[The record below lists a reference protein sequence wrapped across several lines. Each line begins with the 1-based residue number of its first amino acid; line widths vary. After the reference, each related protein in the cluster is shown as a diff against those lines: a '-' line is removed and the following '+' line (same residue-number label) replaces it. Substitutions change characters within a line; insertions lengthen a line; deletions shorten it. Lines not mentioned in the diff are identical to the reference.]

1 MNTILME
8 NTQLVMCLKPSRV
21 FVRHGVSSK
30 MSFRSARSPFPD
42 PVGLWLTNLL
52 VIRFTH
58 TREESPGK
66 TATVPQVNVRTAAKG
81 PPTWRERLTEIIS
94 SFLHCWDRS
103 RMPLTKSL
111 LALTYAFP
119 ASSIPLH
126 SFTSCRGRG
135 TNISTVDQQQ
145 RHSHSTGYINCNQG
159 ADTMRTWGCFSAKII
174 TVLSYEKMWIT
185 GFVWNVLGIFQ
196 KKQQHHV
203 VTF

>member
-8 NTQLVMCLKPSRV
+8 NTQLVMRLKPSRV
-21 FVRHGVSSK
+21 FMRRGVSSK
-30 MSFRSARSPFPD
+30 MPFRSGRCPFPD

-52 VIRFTH
+52 VIRFTR
-58 TREESPGK
+58 TQEESPGK
-66 TATVPQVNVRTAAKG
+66 TATVPQANVRIAAKG
-81 PPTWRERLTEIIS
+81 YQTWRERLTEIIS

-126 SFTSCRGRG
+126 SFTSCRGQG

-145 RHSHSTGYINCNQG
+145 HHSHPTGYSNGNQG
-159 ADTMRTWGCFSAKII
+159 GDTMRTFCLQCFSAKII
-174 TVLSYEKMWIT
+174 IVLSYEKMWIT
-185 GFVWNVLGIFQ
+185 G
-196 KKQQHHV
+196 
-203 VTF
+203 

>member
-1 MNTILME
+1 MSSSLIQSFFLNNGNYQYEHDFNGKHTVSHAFEAEQGL
-8 NTQLVMCLKPSRV
+8 

-52 VIRFTH
+52 VIRFTR

-66 TATVPQVNVRTAAKG
+66 TATVPPVNVRTAAKG

-126 SFTSCRGRG
+126 SFTSCRGQG
-135 TNISTVDQQQ
+135 TNISTVHQQQ

-159 ADTMRTWGCFSAKII
+159 ADTMRTWGCFSAK
-174 TVLSYEKMWIT
+174 VM
-185 GFVWNVLGIFQ
+185 
-196 KKQQHHV
+196 KKCELQV
-203 VTF
+203 